1 MFDDIISEL
10 KLVLLEL
17 IVRLKGF
24 WTTSK
29 RQIVFFSA
37 IVLVFVI
44 SLFLLFGHLFKGTTG
59 GDIRINVHVAKLT
72 RDELRGLK
80 RYLNPYHVAIGR
92 SKGIANPFLS
102 KQSFEDNKWLNVAT
116 NDLEEVEGCDNYG
129 VMSSTYSVPYLK
141 SDAKAFLDEVGA
153 LFAKR
158 LEELHIG
165 HYRFKVNSLL
175 RTLQDQKNLQGSNP
189 NAAKTTSSHLYG
201 RSFDIAESKFFDGD
215 SKEPKYSVEL
225 RIILLRELLEL
236 QQQGRCYVILEN
248 VTNCI
253 HVTVR

>member
-1 MFDDIISEL
+1 MFDDVISEL

-29 RQIVFFSA
+29 RQIIVFTF
-37 IVLVFVI
+37 VGLVLFLGLFLVF
-44 SLFLLFGHLFKGTTG
+44 GHFFKGVPR

-102 KQSFEDNKWLNVAT
+102 QQNFEDNKWSNLAA
-116 NDLEEVEGCDNYG
+116 NDLTEVEGCDNYE

-141 SDAKAFLDEVGA
+141 CDAKEFLDEVGD

-175 RTLQDQKNLQGSNP
+175 RTLQDQKNLQSSNP

-225 RIILLRELLEL
+225 RIILLRVLLEL